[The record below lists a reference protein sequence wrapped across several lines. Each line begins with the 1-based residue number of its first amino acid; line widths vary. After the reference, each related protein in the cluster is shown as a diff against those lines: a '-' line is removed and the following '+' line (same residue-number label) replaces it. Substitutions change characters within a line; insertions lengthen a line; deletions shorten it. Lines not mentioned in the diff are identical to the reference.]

1 MMKRCI
7 LHRASLSVVLLLT
20 ASAPA
25 VRADIFHLKTGGP
38 LEGKVIKRA
47 GGRVYI
53 KTTSGIVSIHNEA
66 EIVAVEK
73 RKTARDV
80 YNIMAEKIKPGH
92 AEGHYALA
100 MWCRDRNLKDEAR
113 DELVKA
119 LKIDPEHERAWR
131 ALGYVKTDKGWLTRE
146 EAMRAKGMVLVNGR
160 WVTKEQAEKLE
171 EREANKRLALAINR
185 LVYSIR
191 ASTRSRRKQA
201 EQRLA
206 NFDNPALA
214 WKLLRLLGHEVPGVR
229 RAACASL
236 AKMKHHD
243 AVPRLV
249 RHALLDPKESVREAA
264 LDAVL
269 KLDHDRALDA
279 LYERVSDL
287 RLTPIKSRGDQRAA
301 KRLYRRIA
309 LALDAI
315 GDVRSV
321 PFLAEILY
329 PKIEIQG
336 ATAPAGSMSGLGTF
350 GIMRSSGGPLAVDIT
365 QSGATL
371 GIGDAEAVPPEP
383 EKYYY
388 NRAAEDALKRLTGQD
403 LGPLRR
409 DWMRWWRKHGIEL
422 LRRREAEARGGTD
435 KADKLLREAVDEP
448 R

>member
-1 MMKRCI
+1 MMKKCI
-7 LHRASLSVVLLLT
+7 PHPSCFFVLLLLT

-25 VRADIFHLKTGGP
+25 VRADIFHLKNGGP

-47 GGRVYI
+47 DGRVHI
-53 KTTSGIVSIHNEA
+53 KTTSGIVSIHDEA
-66 EIVAVEK
+66 DIVAVEK
-73 RKTARDV
+73 RRTARDV

-100 MWCRDRNLKDEAR
+100 MWCRDRDLRDEAL

-119 LKIDPEHERAWR
+119 LKIDPQHERAWQ

-171 EREANKRLALAINR
+171 EQEANKRLVLAINR
-185 LVYSIR
+185 VVYSIR
-191 ASTRSRRKQA
+191 SSTKSRRKQS
-201 EQRLA
+201 EENLA

-214 WKLLRLLGHEVPGVR
+214 WKILSLLSHDVTGVR

-249 RHALLDPKESVREAA
+249 RHALMDSKESVRVAA
-264 LDAVL
+264 LDAML
-269 KLDHDRALDA
+269 KLDHSRALDA
-279 LYERVSDL
+279 LYEMISDL
-287 RLTPIKSRGDQRAA
+287 RLTRIKSRADQRAA

-329 PKIEIQG
+329 PKIEIEG
-336 ATAPAGSMSGLGTF
+336 RTVSSNMSGVGTF

-365 QSGATL
+365 QSGTTL
-371 GIGDAEAVPPEP
+371 GIGDAESVPAEP
-383 EKYYY
+383 ERYYH
-388 NRAAEDALKRLTGQD
+388 NQAAEDALKRLTGQD
-403 LGPLRR
+403 LGVLRR

-422 LRRREAEARGGTD
+422 LRKREAEKRGGKD
-435 KADKLLREAVDEP
+435 KADKLLREAADEP